1 MPALAPAIRRD
12 LGATVLL
19 ARREATLGARLALE
33 ALAVHEAAPYPHMEP
48 AAQRLRRHLRARAE
62 QLGDVRTPDKRI
74 ILNRIVHEC
83 AYEHWHRM
91 LFARF
96 LAENDLLVEDSGVA
110 ITLDECRSLAEEEK
124 TDLWTYAS
132 RLAQGMLPNIF
143 RPGDPLLQVTFAREH
158 RVKLEGILA
167 DLDPAVFTADDSLG
181 WVYQFWRAE
190 EKDEVNK
197 AGDKINADTLPAV
210 TQLFTEHYMVEF
222 LLHNTLGAWWTAK
235 NTSAGRSSSI
245 SLPYLRL
252 NGDGAPAAGSFPG
265 WPSTVRELRAID
277 PCCGSGHILVALL
290 QLLVAMRREE
300 EGLNAEDAVRAVLT
314 DNLHGLE
321 IDARCSQLAAF
332 NVAFAGW
339 RIIGRPVNLP
349 AFHIACSGLAVGGT
363 REEWLQTVESTGN
376 ELRFFLGQLYDLF
389 KKAPDLGSLINP
401 GRLIGG
407 SMHADKLDS
416 LLALLDTAVTR
427 DVATKRTLAPEDYER
442 GVTAQGLARAAQL
455 LAGNYHLTTTNVPYL
470 GRGKQNEILQ
480 EHLDTH
486 YPFGRSDLATA
497 FVLRCLEF
505 CRADGTAAMV
515 TPQNWLFLS
524 SYKKMRE
531 GILTAA
537 RINFVAE
544 LGPGSFQTPLYDFSF
559 GLLGLTK
566 QNPQQNYNYP
576 ALIASETR
584 EIAEKARS
592 LIQGSTTEIPI
603 NLSRDNPDSRILTQ
617 LIGEGEPLS
626 ESGKV
631 FCGLQTGDNN
641 RFVRVFWEMPSVKGD
656 WEFFQRTAS
665 KTMPYDGLEQI
676 LFWEQGSGALVNEP
690 GFRDNGTESLKKAF
704 GRRGIGFVIHRMG
717 ELPASF
723 LTGGL
728 VDQNGAVVI
737 PLESKTAP
745 AIWSF
750 LESTDYC
757 EAVRKFDNKVGVTPA
772 TLVKVP
778 FDLARWQKIA
788 AEKYPAGLPK
798 PYSDDPTQWLFPGN
812 PCAATEPL
820 QVAVAR
826 LLGYR
831 WPRQTGSSFP
841 DCPALDADD
850 LEKFADD
857 DGIVCLSPIHG
868 EAAAA
873 DRLQGLLAAAYG
885 KDWSPAHLETLL
897 TAADYGH
904 KTLDDWLRD
913 KFFEQHCTLFHQ
925 RPFIWHIWDGH
936 PRGFSALVNYHQLA
950 APGGAGRKRLEKLT
964 YTYLGDW
971 ISRQTEGVRN
981 GTAGAA
987 DRLAAAQ
994 ELKMRLVA
1002 ILAGEPPFDLFARWK
1017 PLHEQPI
1024 GWEPDVNDGVRINI
1038 RPFMASDLPT
1048 GKRDAGILRIKPNVK
1063 WDKDRGKEPRRL
1075 RDEFPWF
1082 WAWDESS
1089 IDFLGGDEFTG
1100 DRWNACHYTTKAKH
1114 TARAAKRTNA

>member
-12 LGATVLL
+12 LEAAVLL
-19 ARREATLGARLALE
+19 ARREATIGARLALE

-74 ILNRIVHEC
+74 LLNRIVHEC

-132 RLAQGMLPNIF
+132 RLAQGMLPSIF

-158 RVKLEGILA
+158 RVKLEAILG
-167 DLDPAVFTADDSLG
+167 DLDRAIFKADDSLG
-181 WVYQFWRAE
+181 WVYQFWRAK
-190 EKDEVNK
+190 EKEDVNK

-235 NTSAGRSSSI
+235 NTAAGRTSAI
-245 SLPYLRL
+245 PLPYLRL
-252 NGDGAPAAGSFPG
+252 KDDGSPAAGAFPG
-265 WPSTVRELRAID
+265 WPRTVRELRTID
-277 PCCGSGHILVALL
+277 PCCGSGHFLVVLF

-300 EGLNAEDAVRAVLT
+300 EGLNAEAAVRAVLT

-339 RIIGRPVNLP
+339 RIIGRPVKLP
-349 AFHIACSGLAVGGT
+349 PLHIACSGLAVGGT
-363 REEWLQTVESTGN
+363 REEWLQTVESTGS
-376 ELRFFLGQLYDLF
+376 ELKFFLGQLYDLF

-401 GRLIGG
+401 ARLIGG
-407 SMHADKLDS
+407 SMHADKLEP
-416 LLALLDTAVTR
+416 LLAMLDTAFANL
-427 DVATKRTLAPEDYER
+427 DSSKRVLQPEDYER

-455 LAGNYHLTTTNVPYL
+455 LGAQYHLTVTNVPYL
-470 GRGKQNEILQ
+470 GRGKQGNVLRDYLEG
-480 EHLDTH
+480 H
-486 YPFGRSDLATA
+486 YPLGKADLATA

-505 CRADGTAAMV
+505 CEKNGTAALV
-515 TPQNWLFLS
+515 TPQNWLFLAT
-524 SYKKMRE
+524 YKNLRE
-531 GILTAA
+531 VVLEGNALAFI
-537 RINFVAE
+537 AE
-544 LGPGSFQTPLYDFSF
+544 LGPGAFQTPLYDFSF
-559 GLLGLTK
+559 GLIGLTK
-566 QNPQQNYNYP
+566 GYPHKEYIYP
-576 ALIASETR
+576 ALVASATR
-584 EIAEKARS
+584 EISEKASS
-592 LIQGSTTEIPI
+592 LISEEVSYIESQSATGNE
-603 NLSRDNPDSRILTQ
+603 DFRILTQ
-617 LIGEGEPLS
+617 KPSIGITPLAKFA
-626 ESGKV
+626 ESHT
-631 FCGLQTGDNN
+631 GLQTGDND
-641 RFVRVFWEMPSVKGD
+641 RYSLLFWEILNKSGE
-656 WEFFQRTAS
+656 WEFFQRTS
-665 KTMPYDGLEQI
+665 DVTTEFGGMLRILRWEDGHGSMTE
-676 LFWEQGSGALVNEP
+676 GSGCAVRGLDCRGRKGILV
-690 GFRDNGTESLKKAF
+690 
-704 GRRGIGFVIHRMG
+704 HRMG
-717 ELPASF
+717 DLPAT
-723 LTGGL
+723 LYTGNIF
-728 VDQNGAVVI
+728 DQNGAVII
-737 PLESKTAP
+737 PSAEKDLSAVWCYISSDEYSR
-745 AIWSF
+745 
-750 LESTDYC
+750 E
-757 EAVRKFDNKVGVTPA
+757 VRKLDNKVGVTPA

-778 FDLARWQKIA
+778 FDFERWRKIA
-788 AEKYPAGLPK
+788 SHRYPDGLPK
-798 PYSDDPTQWLFPGN
+798 PQSNNPNQWIFSGHPLGS
-812 PCAATEPL
+812 TEPL

-831 WPRQTGSSFP
+831 WPRQTGSEFP
-841 DCPALDADD
+841 DCPALGPDG
-850 LEKFADD
+850 LEAFADD

-885 KDWSPAHLETLL
+885 NDWSPAHLETLL

-950 APGGAGRKRLEKLT
+950 AAGGAGRKRLEKLT

-994 ELKMRLVA
+994 ELKTRLVA
-1002 ILAGEPPFDLFARWK
+1002 IIAGEPPFDLFARWK

-1024 GWEPDVNDGVRINI
+1024 GWEPDVNDGVRVNI
-1038 RPFMASDLPT
+1038 RPFMASDLPG

-1114 TARAAKRTNA
+1114 TARAAKEKNS

>member
-1 MPALAPAIRRD
+1 MPALATAIRRD
-12 LGATVLL
+12 LEAAVLL
-19 ARREATLGARLALE
+19 ARREATIGARLALE
-33 ALAVHEAAPYPHMEP
+33 ALAVQESAPYPHMEP

-62 QLGDVRTPDKRI
+62 QLGDVRTPDKRV

-83 AYEHWHRM
+83 SYEHWHRM

-110 ITLDECRSLAEEEK
+110 ITLDECRSLAEVEK

-158 RVKLEGILA
+158 RVKLETILG
-167 DLDPAVFTADDSLG
+167 DLDSAIFKADDSLG

-235 NTSAGRSSSI
+235 NTAAGRSSSI
-245 SLPYLRL
+245 PLPYLRL
-252 NGDGAPAAGSFPG
+252 KDNGSPAAGSFPG
-265 WPSTVRELRAID
+265 WPNTVRELRTID

-300 EGLNAEDAVRAVLT
+300 EGLNSEDAVRAVLT

-339 RIIGRPVNLP
+339 RIIGRPVKLP
-349 AFHIACSGLAVGGT
+349 ALHIACSGLAVSGT
-363 REEWLQTVESTGN
+363 REDWLQTVESNGSD
-376 ELRFFLGQLYDLF
+376 LRFFLGQLYDLF

-401 GRLIGG
+401 ARLIGG
-407 SMHADKLDS
+407 SMHADKLDP
-416 LLALLDTAVTR
+416 LLASLDTAFAR
-427 DVATKRTLAPEDYER
+427 QDAAKRALAPEEYER

-455 LAGNYHLTTTNVPYL
+455 LAGRYHLTVTNVPYL
-470 GRGKQNEILQ
+470 GRGKQSDDLKQ
-480 EHLDTH
+480 HLETY
-486 YPFGRSDLATA
+486 YPTGKTDLACA
-497 FVLRCLEF
+497 FVLRCLELS
-505 CRADGTAAMV
+505 AEGGTISVV
-515 TPQNWLFLS
+515 TPQNWLFLT
-524 SYKKMRE
+524 SYTSLRE
-531 GILTAA
+531 TLIENCEWNVVA
-537 RINFVAE
+537 R
-544 LGPGSFQTPLYDFSF
+544 LGPKAFQTPMWDFNVALVILTRRHPKSDSKF
-559 GLLGLTK
+559 GGFDAAE
-566 QNPQQNYNYP
+566 YNTP
-576 ALIASETR
+576 E
-584 EIAEKARS
+584 EKDFHLKTANS
-592 LIQGSTTEIPI
+592 LILDQGSQ
-603 NLSRDNPDSRILTQ
+603 RANPDSRISFS
-617 LIGEGEPLS
+617 EGVGVKLLS
-626 ESGKV
+626 EFAAAFV
-631 FCGLQTGDNN
+631 GLQNGDTP
-641 RFVRVFWEMPSVKGD
+641 RFVTYFWELSQLGGK
-656 WEFFQRTAS
+656 WEPFQITNNETKFLGGR
-665 KTMPYDGLEQI
+665 
-676 LFWEQGSGALVNEP
+676 SGALLWE
-690 GFRDNGTESLKKAF
+690 GGKGALSQFEGLFIKGREAWGKKGVAI
-704 GRRGIGFVIHRMG
+704 RHMG
-717 ELPASF
+717 DLPATLYDGS
-723 LTGGL
+723 LY
-728 VDQNGAVVI
+728 DQSSAVIV
-737 PLESKTAP
+737 PTNEDLLP
-745 AIWSF
+745 ALWAYCS
-750 LESTDYC
+750 SPDYNKS
-757 EAVRKFDNKVGVTPA
+757 VRDLDQALKVTNS

-778 FDLARWQKIA
+778 FDHTRWQKVA
-788 AEKYPAGLPK
+788 AEKYPDGLPK
-798 PYSDDPTQWLFPGN
+798 PHTDDPTQWLFSGHPRG
-812 PCAATEPL
+812 ATEPL

-831 WPRQTGSSFP
+831 WPRQTGSAFP
-841 DCPALDADD
+841 DCPALDADG
-850 LEKFADD
+850 LEDFSDD

-873 DRLQGLLAAAYG
+873 DRLQDLLATAYG
-885 KDWSPAHLETLL
+885 PDWSPAHLETLL

-913 KFFEQHCTLFHQ
+913 KFFEQHCALFQQ

-950 APGGAGRKRLEKLT
+950 AAGGAGRKRLEKLT

-994 ELKMRLVA
+994 ELKTRLAA

-1024 GWEPDVNDGVRINI
+1024 GWEPDVSDGVRINI

-1048 GKRDAGILRIKPNVK
+1048 GKRDAGILRVKPNVK

-1082 WAWDESS
+1082 WAWDEGST
-1089 IDFLGGDEFTG
+1089 DFLGGDEFTG
-1100 DRWNACHYTTKAKH
+1100 DRWNACHYTTKAKR
-1114 TARAAKRTNA
+1114 TARAAKGTNA